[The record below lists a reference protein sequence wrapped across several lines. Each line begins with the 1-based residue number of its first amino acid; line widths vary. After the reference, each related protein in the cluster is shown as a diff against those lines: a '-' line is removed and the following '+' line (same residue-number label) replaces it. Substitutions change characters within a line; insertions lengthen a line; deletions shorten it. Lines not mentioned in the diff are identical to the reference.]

1 MWIKRAVTLGVCLV
15 LIGLCVWQVFQVDT
29 GMQYII
35 LSPTEP
41 KQDPEKPAPTALS
54 GLIDKLKLSAEDWNG
69 ILSDWA
75 LTSQNEEAQLSG
87 KNGQSASARLV
98 GVYGSLS
105 ALPQRLARFGRSFYP
120 EELKNGDR
128 VILLDEELAIALF
141 RTGDPV
147 DRVVTLNDQEYRVIG
162 ILRHSRTPGE
172 HDAYA
177 AYVPLLSL
185 EKEAF
190 QTETLTVS
198 ARPVPG
204 AGGASQFQ
212 ADMKA
217 WQAGGS
223 LHLLSKERER
233 ALLPLR
239 GLIAAVGFCVALCLW
254 RRLKKLTVFLY
265 QDYRTRLSSLFA
277 VQLLPRLMG
286 YALLTLLCAGALLL
300 LLYGLVMFTL
310 DPVYVFPEWIP
321 AVPVEW
327 SDISSTFWANQTAV
341 TKTVE
346 LRSSELLTLRF
357 YHSILTALC
366 ALMGFVLCK
375 GYGCWRGRKEK
386 AAD

>member
-1 MWIKRAVTLGVCLV
+1 MWIKRAVALGLCLV
-15 LIGLCVWQVFQVDT
+15 LIGLCVWQIFQVDT
-29 GMQYII
+29 GMQYLI
-35 LSPTEP
+35 LAPTEP
-41 KQDPEKPAPTALS
+41 KQDPEKPTPTALS
-54 GLIDKLKLSAEDWNG
+54 GLIDKLKLSAEDWDG

-75 LTSQNEEAQLSG
+75 LTSQNEGMQLTG
-87 KNGQSASARLV
+87 KNGQGASARLV
-98 GVYGSLS
+98 GVYGNMA
-105 ALPQRLARFGRSFYP
+105 ALPNRLARFGRSFYP

-147 DRVVTLNDQEYRVIG
+147 DRIVILNELEYRVIG

-190 QTETLTVS
+190 QAETLMVS

-204 AGGASQFQ
+204 AGAASQFKS
-212 ADMKA
+212 DMNA

-239 GLIAAVGFCVALCLW
+239 ALMAAVGFCVALCLW
-254 RRLKKLTVFLY
+254 RQLKRLTLFLY
-265 QDYRTRLSSLFA
+265 QDYRTRLNSLFA
-277 VQLLPRLMG
+277 VQLFPRLVG
-286 YALLTLLCAGALLL
+286 YILLVLLCAGGLLL
-300 LLYGLVMFTL
+300 LLYGLVLFAL

-327 SDISSTFWANQTAV
+327 SDISSTFWTNQTAV
-341 TKTVE
+341 TTAME
-346 LRSSELLTLRF
+346 LRSPELLTLRF
-357 YHSILTALC
+357 YRAVLTALC
-366 ALMGFVLCK
+366 VLAGFILCK
-375 GYGCWRGRKEK
+375 GYGQWRGRKNKNEG
-386 AAD
+386 

>member
-1 MWIKRAVTLGVCLV
+1 MWIKRAVALGLCLA
-15 LIGLCVWQVFQVDT
+15 LAGLCVWQIFQVDT
-29 GMQYII
+29 GMQYIV
-35 LSPTEP
+35 LAPAEP
-41 KQDPEKPAPTALS
+41 ERDPEKPAATALS
-54 GLIDKLKLSAEDWNG
+54 GLVDKLKLSAEDWGG

-75 LTSQNEEAQLSG
+75 LTSQNEEVQLTG
-87 KNGQSASARLV
+87 KNGQGASARLV

-105 ALPQRLARFGRSFYP
+105 ALPRRLARFGRNFYP

-147 DRVVTLNDQEYRVIG
+147 DRVVILNDLEYRVIG
-162 ILRHSRTPGE
+162 ILRHGRTPGE

-190 QTETLTVS
+190 QTETLMVS

-204 AGGASQFQ
+204 AGAASQFKS
-212 ADMKA
+212 DMSA
-217 WQAGGS
+217 WRAGGS

-239 GLIAAVGFCVALCLW
+239 ALIAAVGFCAALCLW
-254 RRLKKLTVFLY
+254 RRLKTLTLFLY
-265 QDYRTRLSSLFA
+265 QDYRTRLNSLFA

-286 YALLTLLCAGALLL
+286 YLLLVLLCAGGLLL

-310 DPVYVFPEWIP
+310 EPVYVFPEWIP

-327 SDISSTFWANQTAV
+327 SDISSTFWTNRTTV
-341 TKTVE
+341 TGAVE
-346 LRSSELLTLRF
+346 LRSPELLTLRF

-366 ALMGFVLCK
+366 VLAGFILCK
-375 GYGCWRGRKEK
+375 GYGYWRGRKEK
-386 AAD
+386 NAA